1 MPNFFSS
8 QLRRKAV
15 KFLSLGS
22 HAEQQGSFAKRGR
35 DPVRVIGWLM
45 TALFVANLTDLRCH
59 VPSAPRV
66 SLHKRERC
74 GINSQPITS
83 RRSAESLD
91 ISFIGSVEVVSIA
104 ALEPKILVYAPKKA
118 ERFFVRVPLSLQL
131 V

>member
-8 QLRRKAV
+8 QLRRTAI
-15 KFLSLGS
+15 KFFRLGN
-22 HAEQQGSFAKRGR
+22 HAEQQESFAKRGS
-35 DPVRVIGWLM
+35 DPVRVLRGLM
-45 TALFVANLTDLRCH
+45 TTLLFANFANLRREVH
-59 VPSAPRV
+59 GSPRI
-66 SLHKRERC
+66 SIHKRERC